1 LKKIVL
7 IGGGGLARILLG
19 LIRTI
24 AEYEIVGILDSQPK
38 VGQVIQGVSVLGTDD
53 LLSKLYAGDVRN
65 ACVAVGGLKADNSRK
80 MLYEKAKHIGFTMPT
95 LIHPQTTISKESR
108 INNGVQILAG
118 VIIQTG
124 SSIGENVLIY
134 SGAIVE
140 HDCQIKRNSHI
151 CPGAILSG
159 GCIIGENS
167 YIGAGATV
175 IQGIKIGKNVT
186 VGAGSVVISNL
197 SDGVTVKGVPAK

>member
-65 ACVAVGGLKADNSRK
+65 ACVAVAGIKADNNRK
-80 MLYEKAKHIGFTMPT
+80 MLYEKARHIGFAMPS
-95 LIHPQTTISKESR
+95 LIHPQAIISKGSEIR
-108 INNGVQILAG
+108 EGVCIMAG
-118 VIIQTG
+118 AIIQTG

-140 HDCQIKRNSHI
+140 HECQIRKNSHI
-151 CPGAILSG
+151 CPGSILSG

-175 IQGIKIGKNVT
+175 IQGIKIGNNVT
-186 VGAGSVVISNL
+186 VGAGSVVISDL

>member
-1 LKKIVL
+1 MKKIVL
-7 IGGGGLARILLG
+7 IGGGGLARILLD
-19 LIRTI
+19 LIRDL
-24 AEYEIVGILDSQPK
+24 AEYEIVGILDSQLK
-38 VGQVIQGVSVLGTDD
+38 EGQIIQGVSVMGSDD
-53 LLSKLYAGDVRN
+53 LLSKLYADNVKN
-65 ACVAVGGLKADNSRK
+65 ACVAVGSIKADNRKK
-80 MLYEKAKHIGFTMPT
+80 MLYEKAKHIGFTIPS
-95 LIHPQTTISKESR
+95 LIHSQAIISKSSE
-108 INNGVQILAG
+108 IQEGVYIMAG

-151 CPGAILSG
+151 CPGSILSG

-175 IQGIKIGKNVT
+175 IQGVKIGTDVT
-186 VGAGSVVISNL
+186 VGAGSAVISDVP
-197 SDGVTVKGVPAK
+197 DGVTVKGVPAK